1 MPFTRP
7 SLLWLRQDLRLEDN
21 PALQAA
27 SHHPLIAVYIWDEQ
41 DPWSPG
47 GAAQWWLHKSLMSL
61 QHSFEER
68 GIQLVFKRGNPL
80 RVLKDLAEKTK
91 CGSIYWNRCYEPYAI
106 RRDQDIKTYLESI
119 DIDCKSFNGSLLVEP
134 WEIQTKTKGP
144 YQVFTPFWNALQ
156 SLSFRHPLPL
166 PDMQGWE
173 GHVPSENLEEWGWCP
188 KKWALGLDKT
198 WEPGERG
205 AWKTL
210 HRFLDQDVELY
221 PQKRD
226 FPSEEMTSHLS
237 PHLHWGEISPVQV
250 WHQLS
255 LVYGTQALPFLRQLG
270 WREFSYHLLFHFP
283 DLPSSSLKPAFKEF
297 PWESNEQALNAWQ
310 QGKTGYPL
318 IDAGMR
324 ELWHTGWM
332 HNRVRMVVASFL
344 VKDLL
349 LPWQTGEAWFWDT
362 LVDADLANN
371 AASWQWVA
379 GCGADAAPYFRIF
392 NPSLQSQKFDPEG
405 AYIKKWVPELQ
416 ALDPPYIHSPWQ
428 APAEILEK
436 AGIQL
441 GKTYPFPIVDHGIAR
456 KKALEALNSVVLH
469 QVYTI
474 YKN

>member
-1 MPFTRP
+1 MPSTKP

-21 PALQAA
+21 PALQTA
-27 SHHPLIAVYIWDEQ
+27 SHHPLVAVYIWDDQ

-47 GAAQWWLHKSLMSL
+47 GAAQWWLHKSLLSL
-61 QHSFEER
+61 HSLFKAR
-68 GIQLVFKRGNPL
+68 GVQLVFKRGNPL
-80 RVLKDLAEKTK
+80 QILKNLSEEIK

-106 RRDQDIKTYLESI
+106 KRDQEIKSYFKSTDIE
-119 DIDCKSFNGSLLVEP
+119 CKSFNGSLLAEP

-144 YQVFTPFWNALQ
+144 YQVFTPFWKALQ
-156 SLSFRHPLPL
+156 NLSFRESRPI
-166 PDMQGWE
+166 PDLQGWE
-173 GHVPSENLEEWGWCP
+173 ELVPSETFEEWGW
-188 KKWALGLDKT
+188 KSEKWTGGLEKT

-210 HRFLDQDVELY
+210 HSFLDQDIEAY
-221 PQKRD
+221 STKRD
-226 FPSEEMTSHLS
+226 FPSEEITSRLS
-237 PHLHWGEISPVQV
+237 PYLHWGEISPVQV
-250 WHQLS
+250 WNQLS
-255 LVYGTQALPFLRQLG
+255 LVHGVNALPFLRQLG

-283 DLPSSSLKPAFKEF
+283 DLPSGPLRSSFNRF
-297 PWESNEQALNAWQ
+297 PWESNPAALEAWQ
-310 QGKTGYPL
+310 RGKTGYPL
-318 IDAGMR
+318 VDAGMR

-332 HNRVRMVVASFL
+332 HNRVRMIVASFL

-416 ALDPPYIHSPWQ
+416 ALEPPYIHSPWQ
-428 APAEILEK
+428 APPGILEK
-436 AGIQL
+436 AGVKL
-441 GKTYPFPIVDHGIAR
+441 GTTYPFPIVDHGVVR
-456 KKALEALNSVVLH
+456 KRALEALAIVKEQATVSI
-469 QVYTI
+469 QS
-474 YKN
+474 